1 MKHRHRFKARIFL
14 AFAWLVSAAGVW
26 ALVVTTVVREG
37 RARPVATVLVIAFI
51 LVFAGHFARRMARPI
66 EALTEATRRFGAGE
80 LSHRVALPIAHG
92 RIGDEIYELSRAW
105 NRMADG
111 IERLVRGQK
120 ELLANVSHE
129 LRSPLARIRLAV
141 ELLPG
146 NEARKRALE
155 ADLDELN
162 ELIDDVLTASR
173 LEMATFPAHM
183 AEVDGDALLAGLVER
198 ARNDELLGDKRVSL
212 EGSIGTIRADATLL
226 RRALWNLL
234 ENAGRH
240 GAPPIVVTGSAGER
254 VRITVADGGPGIPA
268 ADRERVTEPFVRG
281 NAARTPGGGV
291 GLGLTI
297 ARRVAE
303 VHGGTLEIDGA
314 RLTLSLPAFTPP

>member
-1 MKHRHRFKARIFL
+1 MRRFKSRIFMG
-14 AFAWLVSAAGVW
+14 FAWMLGVAGVW

-37 RARPVATVLVIAFI
+37 RAQPVATVLVIAFV
-51 LVFAGHFARRMARPI
+51 LAAAGRFARKMARPI
-66 EALTEATRRFGAGE
+66 EALTEATRRFGTGE
-80 LSHRVALPIAHG
+80 LSYRVALPIAHG
-92 RIGDEIYELSRAW
+92 RMGDEIYELSRAW

-129 LRSPLARIRLAV
+129 LRSPLARIRVAL

-155 ADLDELN
+155 ADLEELN
-162 ELIDDVLTASR
+162 DLIDDVLTASR
-173 LEMATFPAHM
+173 LEMATFPARL
-183 AEVDGDALLAGLVER
+183 AEVDGDALLKGLVER
-198 ARNDELLGDKRVSL
+198 AQNDIFLGDKQVSL

-240 GAPPIVVTGSAGER
+240 GAPPIVVSGSVGER
-254 VRITVADGGPGIPA
+254 VRITVADAGPGIPDE
-268 ADRERVTEPFVRG
+268 DRERLVEPFVRG
-281 NAARTPGGGV
+281 DPARTPGQGV

-303 VHGGTLEIDGA
+303 IHAGTLEIAGA
-314 RLTLSLPAFTPP
+314 RLTISLPTFTSP